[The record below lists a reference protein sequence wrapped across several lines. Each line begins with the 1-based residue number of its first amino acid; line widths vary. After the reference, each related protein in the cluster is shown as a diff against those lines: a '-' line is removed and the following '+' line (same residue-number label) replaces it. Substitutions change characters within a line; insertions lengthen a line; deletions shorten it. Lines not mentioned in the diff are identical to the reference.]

1 MNKMGTRRRS
11 NSELLQIL
19 DAPATW
25 IVRARPGAIGNAS
38 SLRAALDVAV
48 RKAHVHDPLE
58 SIISVSRFENQ
69 QVHISRRQ
77 IRKLL
82 EQSAQTLFESES
94 SLLLSNSDA
103 SPSMKRA
110 PFARLGWMFS
120 RRGLS
125 KSIAYNDL
133 AP

>member
-1 MNKMGTRRRS
+1 MNKMRNRRS
-11 NSELLQIL
+11 NSELLKIL

-25 IVRARPGAIGNAS
+25 VVRARSGAVGDAS

-48 RKAHVHDPLE
+48 RKAHVHDPLV
-58 SIISVSRFENQ
+58 SIISVSRFDNQ

-82 EQSAQTLFESES
+82 EQSAPRLVESAS

-103 SPSMKRA
+103 ATSMKRA

-120 RRGLS
+120 RRGLG

>member
-1 MNKMGTRRRS
+1 M
-11 NSELLQIL
+11 LQFL
-19 DAPATW
+19 DVPATW
-25 IVRARPGAIGNAS
+25 GRSGAIRRS
-38 SLRAALDVAV
+38 RQRLVTRAALDVAV

-58 SIISVSRFENQ
+58 SIISISRFDNQ
-69 QVHISRRQ
+69 QVHVSRRQ

-82 EQSAQTLFESES
+82 EQSAQTLFQSES

-120 RRGLS
+120 RRGPG

>member
-1 MNKMGTRRRS
+1 VNKMRNRRS
-11 NSELLQIL
+11 NSELLQIF

-25 IVRARPGAIGNAS
+25 VVRARSGAVGNAS
-38 SLRAALDVAV
+38 SLRAALDVAG
-48 RKAHVHDPLE
+48 RKADVHDPLE
-58 SIISVSRFENQ
+58 SIISVSRFDNQ

-120 RRGLS
+120 RRGLG